1 MKANPG
7 DIVVVIVDGVPYE
20 TYIDDSGVQRFRAN
34 GVIRALLNDFH
45 AYYDALNAQYGW
57 GPSRPALNPG
67 TLCLNEIAVRYHKG
81 KNEATPPWSR
91 RDYIEFNMM
100 LGYSV
105 CGLCELSLMDGV
117 KVENPLWDDADDKND
132 ETRPT

>member
-57 GPSRPALNPG
+57 GPSGRIHSASAG
-67 TLCLNEIAVRYHKG
+67 DIRR
-81 KNEATPPWSR
+81 TPPFTSWPSAR
-91 RDYIEFNMM
+91 TRH
-100 LGYSV
+100 
-105 CGLCELSLMDGV
+105 GV
-117 KVENPLWDDADDKND
+117 G
-132 ETRPT
+132 T